1 MKKLLLITLF
11 ALSLTAEL
19 LESKVVEET
28 KEYTIFCIKE
38 TLWIKWNGGNTPPVQ
53 IFRMG
58 SKSVPIWCE

>member
-38 TLWIKWNGGNTPPVQ
+38 TLWIKWNNSYSPVQ
-53 IFRMG
+53 MFRLG
-58 SKSVPIWCE
+58 ASATPIWCE